1 MEIPPQISNS
11 PNKYVQPVEKSTQIS
26 KLPNKRARDTRGES
40 PQISKKPNKRARKSP
55 QISKKPNKHIMD
67 DYAKVNPYDH
77 NPNAHKSDFYS
88 LGSWVRG
95 GLNE

>member
-1 MEIPPQISNS
+1 MKITPQISEK
-11 PNKYVQPVEKSTQIS
+11 PNKRIQRIEKSPQIS
-26 KLPNKRARDTRGES
+26 KLPNKRARDEQGES

-55 QISKKPNKHIMD
+55 QISKKPNKHVLD

-88 LGSWVRG
+88 RG
-95 GLNE
+95 WDHCGINE